1 MTNAEFLEIMTC
13 ADPEPVAMRRVAE
26 TGTPHPSPARAPAH
40 LPGVHIAF
48 TVPGQPVAKGRAKF
62 SRKGAFVRA
71 YTPEKTANYEGLVA
85 YSCAQAMGG
94 MEPLAGP
101 LSIDLAVG
109 VQIPV
114 SWSKKRQAAAEAG
127 HVRPTKKPDLDNI
140 VKSICDG
147 LNAVAYADDAQ
158 IVAMSVRKFY
168 THTPG
173 VRVVLRVQ
181 DGETA

>member
-1 MTNAEFLEIMTC
+1 MNPKPDAS
-13 ADPEPVAMRRVAE
+13 R
-26 TGTPHPSPARAPAH
+26 ARAH

-48 TVPGQPVAKGRAKF
+48 TVPGQPIAKGRPIAGRSF
-62 SRKGAFVRA
+62 SGRLTMRTPSKTVR
-71 YTPEKTANYEGLVA
+71 YELLVA
-85 YSCAQAMGG
+85 MSASAAMGG

-101 LSIDLAVG
+101 LSIVLTVG
-109 VQIPV
+109 VQIPA

-127 HVRPTKKPDLDNI
+127 DVRPTKKPDLDNI

-158 IVAMSVRKFY
+158 IVEMSVRKFY

-181 DGETA
+181 DGEAA